1 MKIQGEEKE
10 IMKIKFIKWKKVNSN
25 TDKESISLCNNRRR
39 GNQIIKYEVE
49 EANIKNIIIITKK
62 NEK

>member
-1 MKIQGEEKE
+1 VEKS
-10 IMKIKFIKWKKVNSN
+10 NSN